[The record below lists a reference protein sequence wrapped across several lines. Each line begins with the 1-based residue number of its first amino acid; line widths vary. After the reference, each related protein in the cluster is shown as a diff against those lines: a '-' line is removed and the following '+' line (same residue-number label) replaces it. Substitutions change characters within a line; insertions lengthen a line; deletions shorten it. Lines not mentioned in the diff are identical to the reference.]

1 MSIQT
6 WSPNA
11 DCAVGT
17 VEAAGSVGADGVPAV
32 ALAFEV
38 DAVAV
43 AVVAAACAAAW
54 EEGPPKTAWKSAA
67 NWLPS
72 SSWKPAVVEAGV
84 ESVVAAAGVAALT
97 AGVNGCW

>member
-17 VEAAGSVGADGVPAV
+17 AEAAGSVDADGVAEVVMAV
-32 ALAFEV
+32 EV
-38 DAVAV
+38 VAV
-43 AVVAAACAAAW
+43 AVAAACAAAW
-54 EEGPPKTAWKSAA
+54 EDGPPKTAWKSAKE

-72 SSWKPAVVEAGV
+72 SSWKPAVIEADV
-84 ESVVAAAGVAALT
+84 ESVVAAA
-97 AGVNGCW
+97 AGVTVRAAGMNGCG